1 MTCKIDLRDLI
12 TQEAQRQ
19 GVDPTLALSVAQ
31 TESGVCQWAPNGN
44 VVTSGAGAIGV
55 FQLEPATAAQLG
67 VDPTDV
73 NQNISGGIT
82 YLKQLYSK
90 YGTWEQALAAYNW
103 GPGNV
108 DKAAAAGTSWP
119 VSVYNYAA
127 GIIGRVLGTN
137 AAAAMQAGTAPT
149 TPDFVEASFSPSD
162 LLSSVIPGGNSSVP
176 IIAAGSLL
184 GVLALTWYLND

>member
-19 GVDPTLALSVAQ
+19 GVDPSLALSVAQ
-31 TESGVCQWAPNGN
+31 TESSTCQWAANGN
-44 VVTSGAGAIGV
+44 VVTSPRGALGV
-55 FQLEPATAAQLG
+55 FQLLPSTAAQLG

-73 NQNISGGIT
+73 NDNIRGGIT
-82 YLKQLYSK
+82 YLKQLYQK
-90 YGTWEQALAAYNW
+90 YGTWDQALAAYNW

-127 GIIGRVLGTN
+127 AIIGRVLGTN
-137 AAAAMQAGTAPT
+137 AAAAVQAGTPPPSPT
-149 TPDFVEASFSPSD
+149 MLPVASFSASD
-162 LLSSVIPGGNSSVP
+162 ILSSVMPSGDNTPVIAGLALVG
-176 IIAAGSLL
+176 IAAAAWWLS
-184 GVLALTWYLND
+184 D